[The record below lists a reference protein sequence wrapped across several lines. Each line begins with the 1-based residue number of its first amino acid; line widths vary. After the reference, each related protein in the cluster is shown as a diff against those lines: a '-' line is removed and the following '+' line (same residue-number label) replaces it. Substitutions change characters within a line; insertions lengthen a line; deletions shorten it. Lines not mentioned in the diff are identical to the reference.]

1 MGDMV
6 GGGTVNG
13 HFSTSQQT
21 TPSFLQI
28 NNNIRNQVV
37 LVYSRDN
44 AAFEIKVWNHER
56 ISISVSQSV
65 SSSCLYFLRV
75 F

>member
-1 MGDMV
+1 MV

-21 TPSFLQI
+21 TPSFPQI

-37 LVYSRDN
+37 LISSRDDD
-44 AAFEIKVWNHER
+44 AFEIKVWNHER
-56 ISISVSQSV
+56 ILLSISVNQSE